1 MTIVKLLALC
11 ASLTTASAF
20 VIIPTPKAFKS
31 KERATALNDA
41 KSDFWDMGPV
51 PTTLV
56 QGGALRTWTLPESDQ
71 VHLALESLGPSEGNP
86 LKCTVSLKTGPVN
99 TPHKIDVYSGKGS
112 YRTFKCIIMCP
123 GLETNT
129 LFVRNENPVEYDCEA
144 RVATDV
150 QDKYMY
156 DMSPA
161 ARVEGGAVRTF
172 TLPPDVNFAK
182 VILTSNGRPIYAM
195 VELVQAPN
203 APKYTLDIYS
213 EDGDIRPFCTVL
225 ETPGAGNQVR
235 IVNTAGQEF
244 PFSASV
250 GPSVPISSGASSM
263 VEAPGA
269 PGSIGG

>member
-1 MTIVKLLALC
+1 M
-11 ASLTTASAF
+11 S
-20 VIIPTPKAFKS
+20 
-31 KERATALNDA
+31 DA
-41 KSDFWDMGPV
+41 
-51 PTTLV
+51 
-56 QGGALRTWTLPESDQ
+56 

-86 LKCTVSLKTGPVN
+86 LKATVSLKTGPVN

-112 YRTFKCIIMCP
+112 YRTFKCIITTP

-129 LFVRNENPVEYDCEA
+129 LFVRNENPVEYDFEA
-144 RVATDV
+144 RVATDIK
-150 QDKYMY
+150 DKFMY

-182 VILTSNGRPIYAM
+182 VVLTSNGRPIYAM

-213 EDGDIRPFCTVL
+213 EDGDIRPFCAVL

-250 GPSVPISSGASSM
+250 GPSIPISPDG
-263 VEAPGA
+263 VFHG
-269 PGSIGG
+269 